1 MLSTRTELFV
11 VGALIVY
18 LAFGPHLQA
27 LRELLST
34 SVGKAAALAGIV
46 YVHQK
51 VSCAVALL
59 LLIAYLRCT
68 GATWEGFTTPT
79 TTVTPTMSCPDGY
92 ALDGITKTC
101 MPTSSMSGS
110 VPAPPESTM
119 GASVSTPPPN
129 SAISTA
135 PMTTPTATMPGVAP
149 PTTLGGP
156 QPSSGSSS
164 TVAPA

>member
-1 MLSTRTELFV
+1 MLSTRNELFV

-18 LAFGPHLQA
+18 LAFGPKLQA

-59 LLIAYLRCT
+59 LLVAYLRCT

-79 TTVTPTMSCPDGY
+79 TTVSPIMSCPDGY
-92 ALDGITKTC
+92 ALDAVTKTC
-101 MPTSSMSGS
+101 MASSSMSGS

-119 GASVSTPPPN
+119 GASVTTPPPN
-129 SAISTA
+129 SAVSTA
-135 PMTTPTATMPGVAP
+135 PMTTPTTTLPGVAP
-149 PTTLGGP
+149 PTTMGGP
-156 QPSSGSSS
+156 QPSGGPSS
-164 TVAPA
+164 TMAPA